1 MVGKVIRDY
10 MEGGAKKLTVP
21 GFGTFM
27 RREGAQDGNDGGSA
41 HGDIIFV
48 DLLRGDDKTLSELVE
63 DHGGYTEL
71 EAMARIDRWI
81 FETRNAV
88 ERNGS
93 AVIAGFGTLTIDHKG
108 VYKFHHSPTPRPT
121 KETAVQERLFE
132 VGTPPP
138 SVGRPTS
145 TPPKEGNT
153 AVRGGEKVAGTASHS
168 RFPSSGGAARSAGVV
183 KISPQKRPTARPSRM
198 DTVLIVAIIAA
209 AIALVALIFGMSSGN
224 MPFLSK

>member
-27 RREGAQDGNDGGSA
+27 RRESTQGGGSA
-41 HGDIIFV
+41 HGDVIFV
-48 DLLRGDDKTLSELVE
+48 DLLRGDDGTLSELVE
-63 DHGGYTEL
+63 DCGGYSEL

-93 AVIAGFGTLTIDHKG
+93 AAIEGFGTLTVDHKG
-108 VYKFHHSPTPRPT
+108 VYKFSHSPSIRPT
-121 KETAVQERLFE
+121 KETAVQESLFGARTTGA
-132 VGTPPP
+132 GTRP
-138 SVGRPTS
+138 SVKPDGDEKKDFVSHRGLKPSNAEPRESPGRT
-145 TPPKEGNT
+145 
-153 AVRGGEKVAGTASHS
+153 
-168 RFPSSGGAARSAGVV
+168 
-183 KISPQKRPTARPSRM
+183 PQKGIGPTPKKRGQATKPTHT
-198 DTVLIVAIIAA
+198 DTILIVAIIAA
-209 AIALVALIFGMSSGN
+209 AIALVALIFGMSSSG

>member
-27 RREGAQDGNDGGSA
+27 RRGGDAHGDGNAHSGGNA

-48 DLLRGDDKTLSELVE
+48 DLLRTDDNNTLSEMVE
-63 DHGGYTEL
+63 DRGGLSEL

-88 ERNGS
+88 ERRGS
-93 AVIAGFGTLTIDHKG
+93 ATIEGFGTLTIDHKG
-108 VYKFHHSPTPRPT
+108 VYKFNHSPVARLV

-132 VGTPPP
+132 AGGTTP
-138 SVGRPTS
+138 SVGRPTA
-145 TPPKEGNT
+145 TPPQEGNRLRGTT
-153 AVRGGEKVAGTASHS
+153 ATPAPKKRVQPKK
-168 RFPSSGGAARSAGVV
+168 SSPA
-183 KISPQKRPTARPSRM
+183 
-198 DTVLIVAIIAA
+198 DTILIVAIIAA
-209 AIALVALIFGMSSGN
+209 AIALVALVFGMSSAG
-224 MPFLSK
+224 MPFLSN